1 MTVSILKLLALIP
14 FLFKW
19 AKEIWSRKLVR
30 EAEQRGRDQV
40 IQASETAALNKRIE
54 RLEQAKN
61 TNVQSMSDEELNAGL
76 VDPRAERVS
85 DEPKP

>member
-1 MTVSILKLLALIP
+1 MVGSILKLLALLP
-14 FLFKW
+14 FLLKW

-40 IQASETAALNKRIE
+40 TQASETAALQKQIE

-61 TNVQSMSDEELNAGL
+61 SNVQNMSDEELNAGL
-76 VDPRAERVS
+76 VDPRADRVS
-85 DEPKP
+85 DGPKP